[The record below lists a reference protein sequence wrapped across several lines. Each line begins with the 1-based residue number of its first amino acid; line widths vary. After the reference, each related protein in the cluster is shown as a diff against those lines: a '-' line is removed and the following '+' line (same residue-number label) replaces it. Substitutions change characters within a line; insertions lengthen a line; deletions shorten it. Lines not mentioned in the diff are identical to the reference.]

1 MQNFGY
7 VGRIVWVGA
16 SQRLQM
22 ISAELKKLQQLRTFC
37 KMNLKKKNF
46 AETRCSL
53 FREIRWRKK
62 REQLLERER
71 VSKKEH
77 RERESEREREQELG
91 RREGRESQ
99 RLRWRESEQD

>member
-1 MQNFGY
+1 MQNFVYG
-7 VGRIVWVGA
+7 GRIVWVGA

-37 KMNLKKKNF
+37 KMNLNF
-46 AETRCSL
+46 FLLKYNETRCSL

-71 VSKKEH
+71 VSKK
-77 RERESEREREQELG
+77 RAERERE
-91 RREGRESQ
+91 RARVREERGKRESKIEME
-99 RLRWRESEQD
+99 RE